1 MRSVQRNRHILPLVH
16 HPHAFATSTR
26 PPEVEPL
33 RRIELHQVEH
43 DEIQSLRQRLLQLI
57 IENEER
63 RKVAR
68 FRLVN

>member
-1 MRSVQRNRHILPLVH
+1 MRSVQRNRHILPIAERRK
-16 HPHAFATSTR
+16 AFATPKS
-26 PPEVEPL
+26 PEVEPL

-43 DEIQSLRQRLLQLI
+43 DEVQSLRQRLLELI
-57 IENEER
+57 VENEQR

>member
-1 MRSVQRNRHILPLVH
+1 MRSVQRNSHILPLTSN
-16 HPHAFATSTR
+16 PHAYATSNR
-26 PPEVEPL
+26 YPEVEPL

-57 IENEER
+57 VENEER
-63 RKVAR
+63 RKVSR